1 MADEKQ
7 LLRAQSEQAI
17 LAMDGAER
25 MERSA
30 RAQALLAETP
40 EFKAARTVMVYQ
52 SDTTEVHTHELV
64 LACLESHKRVGLPR
78 TEKGTR
84 TLQVLEILDVARDLE
99 RSRFGFK
106 EPLALLPT
114 IALEAL
120 DFIIVPGRAFDPEG
134 NRWGRGGGY
143 YDRFFAQ
150 GQVRGRAVGLA
161 FDCQIVPQVPR
172 RDHDRPVDLIVTET
186 RVIRAPR
193 WKPLYA

>member
-7 LLRAQSEQAI
+7 LLRARAEQAI

-30 RAQALLAETP
+30 RAQARLAETS
-40 EFKAARTVMVYQ
+40 EFKAARTVMVYN
-52 SDTTEVHTHELV
+52 SDSTEVDTHELV

-134 NRWGRGGGY
+134 YRLGRGGGY
-143 YDRFFAQ
+143 YDRFFSQAH
-150 GQVRGRAVGLA
+150 VRGRAVGLA

-172 RDHDRPVDLIVTET
+172 QNHDRPVDLILTET
-186 RVIRAPR
+186 RVIRTPR
-193 WKPLYA
+193 WRALYP